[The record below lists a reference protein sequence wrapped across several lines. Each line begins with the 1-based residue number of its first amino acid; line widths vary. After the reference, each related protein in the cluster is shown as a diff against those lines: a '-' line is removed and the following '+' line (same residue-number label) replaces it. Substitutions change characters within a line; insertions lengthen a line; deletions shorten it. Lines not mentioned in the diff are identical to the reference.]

1 MHDEITWINNARY
14 FIHTLFAK
22 NDEENCRRRTTILQP
37 FHSPL
42 AAPRIY
48 ENSISSRGKVRGG
61 GGRVTFFSTR
71 GTRKVMAS
79 RDRDDHATPSP
90 RIYLFTAGIR
100 LERANIPALLFH
112 QRTAEISWQEAGF
125 VRRSIFKRGMRGTG
139 GDGAAAKQRN
149 RRFPCSRYPRAWNFI
164 VETLAE
170 FVPPSRSLING
181 CRWKVFFGFI
191 SSLVAILSNLQNS
204 KIENSDWYIGTRE

>member
-48 ENSISSRGKVRGG
+48 ENSISSRGKVRSG

-125 VRRSIFKRGMRGTG
+125 VRRSIFKGGMRGTG
-139 GDGAAAKQRN
+139 GMGLRRN
-149 RRFPCSRYPRAWNFI
+149 NETADSHVLVTRVRGISLWRRWLNSFRPPDSWLTGVDEKYSSVLF
-164 VETLAE
+164 LA
-170 FVPPSRSLING
+170 
-181 CRWKVFFGFI
+181 
-191 SSLVAILSNLQNS
+191 
-204 KIENSDWYIGTRE
+204 